1 MRILLKII
9 GIMAVLLPLEVWADI
24 YLYVDKQGVSHYTN
38 VPTSS
43 RYKPMKLGRL
53 NTSQSRRDLQN
64 SQTRK
69 YRPARY
75 NPAQYDHHIKRAALT
90 NMVDPLLIKAIIK
103 VESDF
108 NQYAIS
114 TSGARGLMQLMP
126 GTARDMRVYNAFD
139 AVQNIN
145 GGTRYFKN
153 LLNSYEGNL
162 TLSLAAYNA
171 GPGRVAKNGPVPQI
185 PETRKY
191 INKVIRYYRSY
202 QQNTPLYKSKNITVR
217 KLVTVN

>member
-1 MRILLKII
+1 
-9 GIMAVLLPLEVWADI
+9 
-24 YLYVDKQGVSHYTN
+24 
-38 VPTSS
+38 
-43 RYKPMKLGRL
+43 
-53 NTSQSRRDLQN
+53 
-64 SQTRK
+64 
-69 YRPARY
+69 
-75 NPAQYDHHIKRAALT
+75 
-90 NMVDPLLIKAIIK
+90 MVDPLLIKAIIK

-126 GTARDMRVYNAFD
+126 GTARDMRVHNAFD